1 MITRKRIVFIA
12 VLFSLLS
19 LSHQT
24 NPDITLSQK
33 QAYVRNIDFSITFN
47 DENQNDKSIYVFLNC
62 PSQIRFDPVV
72 IKDKEARVTKKLS
85 ENEVI
90 SLLGDS
96 NQIECIF
103 EFVYADSSET
113 FSYKDKNVTLVK
125 EVKKDDVTFSY
136 LDERKKIAYKKIKI
150 NANIEFSYQIVSDS
164 LAGNI
169 TPLTDDNIITLD
181 ETKTFIYIIVFNKEK
196 EIVYITDELEIIN
209 EKEITFDYLRSY
221 YIIENF
227 NQKISSYLS
236 SSKSVIIQSI
246 SEVFY
251 QKDESKLPLS
261 QVLPAFSEKSSE
273 FSTEVTINNNQIGDH
288 TLHIVLLDYDVT
300 VDTQQIHIVDS
311 IDKLIHTEAITVADC
326 TYYNSSYS
334 FKDIVNTDITL
345 DLSLDYV
352 QGNTV
357 HHFKNVNNVFT
368 LSASNLND
376 VGAGKTEI
384 KVYDHKE
391 VDIPLY
397 TKSFTATNIV
407 LDASSNQ
414 TIVSPTIRFSGL
426 SCDATSIPL
435 SVKLGESTIELSCS
449 NFESSTMT

>member
-1 MITRKRIVFIA
+1 MITRKRIFFIA

-33 QAYVRNIDFSITFN
+33 QAYVSNIDFSITFN

-72 IKDKEARVTKKLS
+72 IKDKEASVTKKLS

-150 NANIEFSYQIVSDS
+150 NANTEFSYQIVSDS

-261 QVLPAFSEKSSE
+261 QVLPAFQRS
-273 FSTEVTINNNQIGDH
+273 
-288 TLHIVLLDYDVT
+288 LL
-300 VDTQQIHIVDS
+300 
-311 IDKLIHTEAITVADC
+311 
-326 TYYNSSYS
+326 
-334 FKDIVNTDITL
+334 
-345 DLSLDYV
+345 
-352 QGNTV
+352 
-357 HHFKNVNNVFT
+357 
-368 LSASNLND
+368 NL
-376 VGAGKTEI
+376 AQK
-384 KVYDHKE
+384 
-391 VDIPLY
+391 
-397 TKSFTATNIV
+397 
-407 LDASSNQ
+407 
-414 TIVSPTIRFSGL
+414 
-426 SCDATSIPL
+426 
-435 SVKLGESTIELSCS
+435 
-449 NFESSTMT
+449 

>member
-1 MITRKRIVFIA
+1 MITRKRIFFIA

-33 QAYVRNIDFSITFN
+33 QAYVSNIDFSITFN

-125 EVKKDDVTFSY
+125 EVKKKDDVTFSY

-150 NANIEFSYQIVSDS
+150 NANTEFSYQIVSDS

-261 QVLPAFSEKSSE
+261 QVLPAFQRS
-273 FSTEVTINNNQIGDH
+273 
-288 TLHIVLLDYDVT
+288 LL
-300 VDTQQIHIVDS
+300 
-311 IDKLIHTEAITVADC
+311 
-326 TYYNSSYS
+326 
-334 FKDIVNTDITL
+334 
-345 DLSLDYV
+345 
-352 QGNTV
+352 
-357 HHFKNVNNVFT
+357 
-368 LSASNLND
+368 NL
-376 VGAGKTEI
+376 AQK
-384 KVYDHKE
+384 
-391 VDIPLY
+391 
-397 TKSFTATNIV
+397 
-407 LDASSNQ
+407 
-414 TIVSPTIRFSGL
+414 
-426 SCDATSIPL
+426 
-435 SVKLGESTIELSCS
+435 
-449 NFESSTMT
+449 

>member
-1 MITRKRIVFIA
+1 MITRKRIFFIA

-33 QAYVRNIDFSITFN
+33 QAYVSNIDFSITFN

-62 PSQIRFDPVV
+62 PSQISFDPVV

-136 LDERKKIAYKKIKI
+136 LDERKKIAYKKIKR
-150 NANIEFSYQIVSDS
+150 NANTEFSYQIVSDS

-261 QVLPAFSEKSSE
+261 QVLPAFQRS
-273 FSTEVTINNNQIGDH
+273 
-288 TLHIVLLDYDVT
+288 LL
-300 VDTQQIHIVDS
+300 
-311 IDKLIHTEAITVADC
+311 
-326 TYYNSSYS
+326 
-334 FKDIVNTDITL
+334 
-345 DLSLDYV
+345 
-352 QGNTV
+352 
-357 HHFKNVNNVFT
+357 
-368 LSASNLND
+368 NL
-376 VGAGKTEI
+376 AQK
-384 KVYDHKE
+384 
-391 VDIPLY
+391 
-397 TKSFTATNIV
+397 
-407 LDASSNQ
+407 
-414 TIVSPTIRFSGL
+414 
-426 SCDATSIPL
+426 
-435 SVKLGESTIELSCS
+435 
-449 NFESSTMT
+449 

>member
-1 MITRKRIVFIA
+1 MITRKRIFFIA

-24 NPDITLSQK
+24 NPNITLSQK
-33 QAYVRNIDFSITFN
+33 QAYVSNIDFSITFN

-150 NANIEFSYQIVSDS
+150 NANTEFSYQIVSDS

-261 QVLPAFSEKSSE
+261 QVLPAFQRS
-273 FSTEVTINNNQIGDH
+273 
-288 TLHIVLLDYDVT
+288 LL
-300 VDTQQIHIVDS
+300 
-311 IDKLIHTEAITVADC
+311 
-326 TYYNSSYS
+326 
-334 FKDIVNTDITL
+334 
-345 DLSLDYV
+345 
-352 QGNTV
+352 
-357 HHFKNVNNVFT
+357 
-368 LSASNLND
+368 NL
-376 VGAGKTEI
+376 AQK
-384 KVYDHKE
+384 
-391 VDIPLY
+391 
-397 TKSFTATNIV
+397 
-407 LDASSNQ
+407 
-414 TIVSPTIRFSGL
+414 
-426 SCDATSIPL
+426 
-435 SVKLGESTIELSCS
+435 
-449 NFESSTMT
+449 

>member
-1 MITRKRIVFIA
+1 MITRKRIFFIA

-33 QAYVRNIDFSITFN
+33 QAYVSNIDFSITFN

-136 LDERKKIAYKKIKI
+136 LDERKKIANKKIKI
-150 NANIEFSYQIVSDS
+150 NANTEFSYQIVSDS

-196 EIVYITDELEIIN
+196 EIVYITDELDIIN

-221 YIIENF
+221 YIIEKF

-261 QVLPAFSEKSSE
+261 QVLPAFQRS
-273 FSTEVTINNNQIGDH
+273 
-288 TLHIVLLDYDVT
+288 LL
-300 VDTQQIHIVDS
+300 
-311 IDKLIHTEAITVADC
+311 
-326 TYYNSSYS
+326 
-334 FKDIVNTDITL
+334 
-345 DLSLDYV
+345 
-352 QGNTV
+352 
-357 HHFKNVNNVFT
+357 
-368 LSASNLND
+368 NL
-376 VGAGKTEI
+376 AQK
-384 KVYDHKE
+384 
-391 VDIPLY
+391 
-397 TKSFTATNIV
+397 
-407 LDASSNQ
+407 
-414 TIVSPTIRFSGL
+414 
-426 SCDATSIPL
+426 
-435 SVKLGESTIELSCS
+435 
-449 NFESSTMT
+449 

>member
-1 MITRKRIVFIA
+1 M
-12 VLFSLLS
+12 L
-19 LSHQT
+19 Q
-24 NPDITLSQK
+24 
-33 QAYVRNIDFSITFN
+33 
-47 DENQNDKSIYVFLNC
+47 
-62 PSQIRFDPVV
+62 
-72 IKDKEARVTKKLS
+72 
-85 ENEVI
+85 
-90 SLLGDS
+90 
-96 NQIECIF
+96 
-103 EFVYADSSET
+103 
-113 FSYKDKNVTLVK
+113 
-125 EVKKDDVTFSY
+125 
-136 LDERKKIAYKKIKI
+136 
-150 NANIEFSYQIVSDS
+150 
-164 LAGNI
+164 
-169 TPLTDDNIITLD
+169 
-181 ETKTFIYIIVFNKEK
+181 
-196 EIVYITDELEIIN
+196 
-209 EKEITFDYLRSY
+209 
-221 YIIENF
+221 
-227 NQKISSYLS
+227 
-236 SSKSVIIQSI
+236 
-246 SEVFY
+246 
-251 QKDESKLPLS
+251 
-261 QVLPAFSEKSSE
+261 
-273 FSTEVTINNNQIGDH
+273 
-288 TLHIVLLDYDVT
+288 

-407 LDASSNQ
+407 LDASSKQ

>member
-1 MITRKRIVFIA
+1 MITRKRIFFIA

-33 QAYVRNIDFSITFN
+33 QAYVSNIDFSITFN

-62 PSQIRFDPVV
+62 PSQISFDPVV

-150 NANIEFSYQIVSDS
+150 NANTEFSYQIVSDS

-261 QVLPAFSEKSSE
+261 QVLPAFQRS
-273 FSTEVTINNNQIGDH
+273 
-288 TLHIVLLDYDVT
+288 LL
-300 VDTQQIHIVDS
+300 
-311 IDKLIHTEAITVADC
+311 
-326 TYYNSSYS
+326 
-334 FKDIVNTDITL
+334 
-345 DLSLDYV
+345 
-352 QGNTV
+352 
-357 HHFKNVNNVFT
+357 
-368 LSASNLND
+368 NL
-376 VGAGKTEI
+376 AQK
-384 KVYDHKE
+384 
-391 VDIPLY
+391 
-397 TKSFTATNIV
+397 
-407 LDASSNQ
+407 
-414 TIVSPTIRFSGL
+414 
-426 SCDATSIPL
+426 
-435 SVKLGESTIELSCS
+435 
-449 NFESSTMT
+449 

>member
-1 MITRKRIVFIA
+1 MITRKRIFFIA

-33 QAYVRNIDFSITFN
+33 QAYVSNIDFSITFN

-150 NANIEFSYQIVSDS
+150 NANTEFSYQIVSDS

-261 QVLPAFSEKSSE
+261 QVLPAFQRS
-273 FSTEVTINNNQIGDH
+273 
-288 TLHIVLLDYDVT
+288 LL
-300 VDTQQIHIVDS
+300 
-311 IDKLIHTEAITVADC
+311 
-326 TYYNSSYS
+326 
-334 FKDIVNTDITL
+334 
-345 DLSLDYV
+345 
-352 QGNTV
+352 
-357 HHFKNVNNVFT
+357 
-368 LSASNLND
+368 NL
-376 VGAGKTEI
+376 AQK
-384 KVYDHKE
+384 
-391 VDIPLY
+391 
-397 TKSFTATNIV
+397 
-407 LDASSNQ
+407 
-414 TIVSPTIRFSGL
+414 
-426 SCDATSIPL
+426 
-435 SVKLGESTIELSCS
+435 
-449 NFESSTMT
+449 

>member
-1 MITRKRIVFIA
+1 MITRKRIFFIA

-33 QAYVRNIDFSITFN
+33 QAYVSNLDFSITFN

-125 EVKKDDVTFSY
+125 EVKKKDDVTFSY

-150 NANIEFSYQIVSDS
+150 NANTEFSYQIVSDS

-261 QVLPAFSEKSSE
+261 QVLPAFQRS
-273 FSTEVTINNNQIGDH
+273 
-288 TLHIVLLDYDVT
+288 LL
-300 VDTQQIHIVDS
+300 
-311 IDKLIHTEAITVADC
+311 
-326 TYYNSSYS
+326 
-334 FKDIVNTDITL
+334 
-345 DLSLDYV
+345 
-352 QGNTV
+352 
-357 HHFKNVNNVFT
+357 
-368 LSASNLND
+368 NL
-376 VGAGKTEI
+376 AQK
-384 KVYDHKE
+384 
-391 VDIPLY
+391 
-397 TKSFTATNIV
+397 
-407 LDASSNQ
+407 
-414 TIVSPTIRFSGL
+414 
-426 SCDATSIPL
+426 
-435 SVKLGESTIELSCS
+435 
-449 NFESSTMT
+449 

>member
-1 MITRKRIVFIA
+1 MITRKRIFFIA

-33 QAYVRNIDFSITFN
+33 QAYVSNIDFSISFN

-103 EFVYADSSET
+103 EFVYADSNE
-113 FSYKDKNVTLVK
+113 
-125 EVKKDDVTFSY
+125 KKKT
-136 LDERKKIAYKKIKI
+136 AYEKIKI
-150 NANIEFSYQIVSDS
+150 NANTEFSYQIVSDS

-273 FSTEVTINNNQIGDH
+273 FSTEVTII
-288 TLHIVLLDYDVT
+288 I
-300 VDTQQIHIVDS
+300 
-311 IDKLIHTEAITVADC
+311 KL
-326 TYYNSSYS
+326 
-334 FKDIVNTDITL
+334 
-345 DLSLDYV
+345 
-352 QGNTV
+352 
-357 HHFKNVNNVFT
+357 
-368 LSASNLND
+368 
-376 VGAGKTEI
+376 EI
-384 KVYDHKE
+384 
-391 VDIPLY
+391 IPYIL
-397 TKSFTATNIV
+397 F
-407 LDASSNQ
+407 
-414 TIVSPTIRFSGL
+414 F
-426 SCDATSIPL
+426 
-435 SVKLGESTIELSCS
+435 
-449 NFESSTMT
+449 

>member
-1 MITRKRIVFIA
+1 MITRKRICFIA

-33 QAYVRNIDFSITFN
+33 QAYVSNIDFSITFN

-150 NANIEFSYQIVSDS
+150 NANTEFSYQIVSDS

-169 TPLTDDNIITLD
+169 TPLTDENIITLD

-261 QVLPAFSEKSSE
+261 QVLPAFQRS
-273 FSTEVTINNNQIGDH
+273 
-288 TLHIVLLDYDVT
+288 LL
-300 VDTQQIHIVDS
+300 
-311 IDKLIHTEAITVADC
+311 
-326 TYYNSSYS
+326 
-334 FKDIVNTDITL
+334 
-345 DLSLDYV
+345 
-352 QGNTV
+352 
-357 HHFKNVNNVFT
+357 
-368 LSASNLND
+368 NL
-376 VGAGKTEI
+376 AQK
-384 KVYDHKE
+384 
-391 VDIPLY
+391 
-397 TKSFTATNIV
+397 
-407 LDASSNQ
+407 
-414 TIVSPTIRFSGL
+414 
-426 SCDATSIPL
+426 
-435 SVKLGESTIELSCS
+435 
-449 NFESSTMT
+449 

>member
-1 MITRKRIVFIA
+1 MITRKRIFFIA

-150 NANIEFSYQIVSDS
+150 NANTEFSYQIVSDS

-261 QVLPAFSEKSSE
+261 QVLPAFQRS
-273 FSTEVTINNNQIGDH
+273 
-288 TLHIVLLDYDVT
+288 LL
-300 VDTQQIHIVDS
+300 
-311 IDKLIHTEAITVADC
+311 
-326 TYYNSSYS
+326 
-334 FKDIVNTDITL
+334 
-345 DLSLDYV
+345 
-352 QGNTV
+352 
-357 HHFKNVNNVFT
+357 
-368 LSASNLND
+368 NL
-376 VGAGKTEI
+376 AQK
-384 KVYDHKE
+384 
-391 VDIPLY
+391 
-397 TKSFTATNIV
+397 
-407 LDASSNQ
+407 
-414 TIVSPTIRFSGL
+414 
-426 SCDATSIPL
+426 
-435 SVKLGESTIELSCS
+435 
-449 NFESSTMT
+449 